1 MRIGYAQDGKAG
13 VAEGG
18 LPLVLSS
25 MVLSVSTKQILILS
39 TLWFQFANNNLFESF
54 LGVFTEQ
61 IIVYYFLQFTIIVF
75 YNLQLLCSI
84 SLYKL
89 PC

>member
-25 MVLSVSTKQILILS
+25 VASSVSTKPILILS
-39 TLWFQFANNNLFESF
+39 TLWFQCANINLFESF
-54 LGVFTEQ
+54 HGVFYRTNDC
-61 IIVYYFLQFTIIVF
+61 VLFSTI
-75 YNLQLLCSI
+75 YNLLCPI

-89 PC
+89 PR